1 MKIRESGCEVITI
14 DIVGELLPI
23 TLIFEDEKIE
33 FLKLFSSS
41 KTKFSLFDY
50 SERFVDFFYKNN
62 NIIVIQTSFEIY
74 SSKTKIPNEIILYNR
89 KK

>member
-14 DIVGELLPI
+14 DIVCELLPI

-50 SERFVDFFYKNN
+50 SERFVDFFTKTT
-62 NIIVIQTSFEIY
+62 ILLLFKHRLKFTQARQIY
-74 SSKTKIPNEIILYNR
+74 QMK
-89 KK
+89 

>member
-41 KTKFSLFDY
+41 KT
-50 SERFVDFFYKNN
+50 
-62 NIIVIQTSFEIY
+62 
-74 SSKTKIPNEIILYNR
+74 
-89 KK
+89 

>member
-1 MKIRESGCEVITI
+1 MKIGESGCEVITI

-23 TLIFEDEKIE
+23 TLIFEKEKTE

-41 KTKFSLFDY
+41 KSKFFLFDY
-50 SERFVDFFYKNN
+50 SDRFIIFLQKNN
-62 NIIVIQTSFEIY
+62 TIIVIQTLFEIY
-74 SSKTKIPNEIILYNR
+74 SSKTNVLHEIILYNR